1 MDPRTLQ
8 ALEFDS
14 LKALI
19 GAFVRTPPGRRAL
32 EALSPSSEPKEVA
45 ARLARAEEAM
55 RHHLEGGRLGP
66 GGMDDPDTILERLRP
81 EGAVLDGV
89 EIARLIGVI
98 QACVA
103 LRQGLEPQRD
113 RWPKLWDVAS
123 RIPDLRGVVRPI
135 AGKVGADGALADS
148 ASPDLARLRRRM
160 SELEGSL
167 QRSLQAILDR
177 TEQHGPLQD
186 TYVTIRNGR
195 FVIPVKSESRASV
208 PGIVHGASGTRATLF
223 VEPMETLETNNE
235 LATVR
240 DEEQSEIRRLLAEWS
255 GLLRLRREDIDTA
268 AARAGELDLLGAIAV
283 FSVNHR
289 CVIAGMGA
297 GTGSGAPRV
306 LLLGATHPVL
316 ESGLRAKGLQSVPLS
331 VEIPA
336 AGGVLVLSGPNAG
349 GKTVALKT
357 IGLLALMNQAGLP
370 VPAREAILPIF
381 PQVMADIGDHQSI
394 LESLSTFSA
403 RMVRLAEM
411 IRVLAP
417 PALVLVDEIGSGTD
431 PEEAGALAVAIVDHF
446 RGRGACVVATTHHE
460 ALKAYAAMADG
471 ALNAAMEIDP
481 ETMRPTYHLTSGAAG
496 RSGGV
501 DLAERVGLPADV
513 VADARSRLTEGH
525 RETLEYAAR
534 LKNLAASRE
543 REEESLRRQREELE
557 ARRRE
562 LETTLAS
569 TIAGA
574 RQRWSEAIET
584 ALARIDQAREQFLSS
599 IQDRAV
605 ALQVRAEA
613 RRESR
618 SLRQQLE
625 QVIEPI
631 TPSPVPAAG
640 AAPAI
645 GPGTPVR
652 LSGGAGAGQ
661 TATVESLDRK
671 GRAVVMVRGKRVSV
685 PLSEL
690 IALPPGAAAGRKLAW
705 TLPAGVKFT
714 GSDRTGAPA
723 EINLIGATVEEATER
738 LDRFLDDAYLA
749 GHSQVR
755 VVHGHGT
762 GRLRA
767 AIHKMLE
774 THPHVESRAAADERS
789 GGTGA
794 TVVILRA

>member
-1 MDPRTLQ
+1 
-8 ALEFDS
+8 
-14 LKALI
+14 
-19 GAFVRTPPGRRAL
+19 
-32 EALSPSSEPKEVA
+32 
-45 ARLARAEEAM
+45 
-55 RHHLEGGRLGP
+55 
-66 GGMDDPDTILERLRP
+66 
-81 EGAVLDGV
+81 
-89 EIARLIGVI
+89 
-98 QACVA
+98 
-103 LRQGLEPQRD
+103 
-113 RWPKLWDVAS
+113 
-123 RIPDLRGVVRPI
+123 
-135 AGKVGADGALADS
+135 
-148 ASPDLARLRRRM
+148 
-160 SELEGSL
+160 
-167 QRSLQAILDR
+167 
-177 TEQHGPLQD
+177 
-186 TYVTIRNGR
+186 
-195 FVIPVKSESRASV
+195 
-208 PGIVHGASGTRATLF
+208 
-223 VEPMETLETNNE
+223 
-235 LATVR
+235 
-240 DEEQSEIRRLLAEWS
+240 
-255 GLLRLRREDIDTA
+255 
-268 AARAGELDLLGAIAV
+268 
-283 FSVNHR
+283 
-289 CVIAGMGA
+289 
-297 GTGSGAPRV
+297 
-306 LLLGATHPVL
+306 
-316 ESGLRAKGLQSVPLS
+316 
-331 VEIPA
+331 
-336 AGGVLVLSGPNAG
+336 
-349 GKTVALKT
+349 
-357 IGLLALMNQAGLP
+357 
-370 VPAREAILPIF
+370 
-381 PQVMADIGDHQSI
+381 
-394 LESLSTFSA
+394 
-403 RMVRLAEM
+403 
-411 IRVLAP
+411 
-417 PALVLVDEIGSGTD
+417 
-431 PEEAGALAVAIVDHF
+431 
-446 RGRGACVVATTHHE
+446 
-460 ALKAYAAMADG
+460 
-471 ALNAAMEIDP
+471 
-481 ETMRPTYHLTSGAAG
+481 
-496 RSGGV
+496 
-501 DLAERVGLPADV
+501 VGLPADV

-534 LKNLAASRE
+534 LKDLAASRE

-584 ALARIDQAREQFLSS
+584 ALARIDHAREQFLSS
-599 IQDRAV
+599 IHDRAV

-625 QVIEPI
+625 QVIEPL

-640 AAPAI
+640 AAHAI

-690 IALPPGAAAGRKLAW
+690 TALPPGAAAGRKLAW

-723 EINLIGATVEEATER
+723 EINLIGATVEEATEK